1 MRPTYA
7 ALRKLSKKI
16 AIICGAVE
24 SDERGAVYNAALLF
38 EGGEVKH
45 IHRKVYPPTYGI
57 FEEGR
62 YFTAGRAADAFTSER
77 LGRVGLLVCED
88 LWHPALPYVLAA
100 DGAQLIITI
109 AASPTRLGSGEN
121 HKNHPGEPENYT
133 INREHH
139 AAYARLF
146 GCYIVFVNRVGVE
159 DGVNFWGGSEVVAP
173 SGETIV
179 RGAFFEEDLI
189 IADLDPEQVQ
199 QARQR
204 SRHFLDDDPA
214 LTQRLLG
221 RVLGTNLVSVDED
234 TISKKLAERK

>member
-1 MRPTYA
+1 M
-7 ALRKLSKKI
+7 
-16 AIICGAVE
+16 
-24 SDERGAVYNAALLF
+24 
-38 EGGEVKH
+38 
-45 IHRKVYPPTYGI
+45 
-57 FEEGR
+57 
-62 YFTAGRAADAFTSER
+62 
-77 LGRVGLLVCED
+77 
-88 LWHPALPYVLAA
+88 
-100 DGAQLIITI
+100 
-109 AASPTRLGSGEN
+109 
-121 HKNHPGEPENYT
+121 
-133 INREHH
+133 
-139 AAYARLF
+139 
-146 GCYIVFVNRVGVE
+146 E